1 MSTTTTTTST
11 NADPA
16 DLYWLRHAI
25 TIAHRSAPVPS
36 AYCVGAVL
44 VSRTSA
50 STLTR
55 APDAVTPPDAP
66 TNHIVLAT
74 GYSREL
80 PGNTHAEEVCL
91 LKLPSGMD
99 LAGCTLYTTMEPCST
114 RLSGRPSCTG
124 RVLDAKVPRVVMGI
138 VEPAD
143 LFVQC
148 TGADTLRERGVEV
161 VHVQGLEEECWAP
174 NRHLR
179 ERYDDGRLAKADS
192 APQNPE
198 QQELL
203 PTRER
208 R

>member
-1 MSTTTTTTST
+1 MSTTCTTTTTV
-11 NADPA
+11 DPA

-25 TIAHRSAPVPS
+25 TIAHRSAPVAS

-44 VSRTSA
+44 VSRTTPNAPPLPRA
-50 STLTR
+50 S
-55 APDAVTPPDAP
+55 DAVTPPDAP
-66 TNHIVLAT
+66 TNQIVLAT
-74 GYSREL
+74 GFSREL

-91 LKLPSGMD
+91 LKLPPAID

-179 ERYDDGRLAKADS
+179 DRYDDGRTKANR
-192 APQNPE
+192 APKSPGAAGAGASDA
-198 QQELL
+198 
-203 PTRER
+203 
-208 R
+208 

>member
-1 MSTTTTTTST
+1 MSTTT
-11 NADPA
+11 NAA
-16 DLYWLRHAI
+16 DAADRYWLRHAI

-44 VSRTSA
+44 VSRTSTILPRA
-50 STLTR
+50 S
-55 APDAVTPPDAP
+55 DAITPPDAP
-66 TNHIVLAT
+66 TNQIVLAT
-74 GYSREL
+74 GFSREL

-91 LKLPSGMD
+91 LKLPVGTD
-99 LAGCTLYTTMEPCST
+99 LAGCTMYTTMEPCST

-143 LFVQC
+143 LFVKC

-161 VHVQGLEEECWAP
+161 VHIQGLEEECWAP

-179 ERYDDGRLAKADS
+179 ERYDDGRNGAPRDSGAAAD
-192 APQNPE
+192 A
-198 QQELL
+198 
-203 PTRER
+203 
-208 R
+208 